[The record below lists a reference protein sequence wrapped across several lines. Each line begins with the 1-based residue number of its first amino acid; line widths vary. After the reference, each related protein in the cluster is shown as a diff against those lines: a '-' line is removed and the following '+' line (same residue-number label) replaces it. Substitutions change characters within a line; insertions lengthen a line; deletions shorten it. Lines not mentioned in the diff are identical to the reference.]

1 MRFLSVLATVTA
13 TVLLAVAPSTLAQ
26 NKNKPLPFDGRIQS
40 LTVPTFNETYLLHIM
55 KMRPNNTTGNPADYL
70 QVAPKGRSPA
80 YNGDT
85 GVVTIAVDDTAIF
98 KEKYNFRRTEIV
110 QFVEGNPKGT
120 TFFRASIRADEVIQ
134 NKYQWQ
140 VLLSE
145 YHEWD
150 VYLDFNQTTPKLQF
164 LADSWT
170 LQYET
175 EFKYKTWT
183 NVGIA
188 VHSTGFIDFYA
199 SEGDAPL
206 VKVYTTKKALPA
218 DKIPVEYEFHIGM
231 LLYSPTPNPKMVP
244 NHQDK
249 LMFSGV
255 TVDKVGP
262 TDSLPASTA
271 PAASTAS
278 TAPIALTASTA
289 PAASTASTGS
299 DDDKAKKETSSGN
312 ATVRPVRR

>member
-1 MRFLSVLATVTA
+1 MRSFSVLATVAA
-13 TVLLAVAPSTLAQ
+13 TLLLVVAPSTLAQ

-40 LTVPTFNETYLLHIM
+40 LTVPTFDTTYLLHIM
-55 KMRPNNTTGNPADYL
+55 KMRPNNTVGDPADYL

-85 GVVTIAVDDTAIF
+85 GVVTVAVDDKAIF
-98 KEKYNFRRTEIV
+98 KDQYNFRRTEVV
-110 QFVEGNPKGT
+110 QFVEGNPTGT

-140 VLLSE
+140 AFFPEL
-145 YHEWD
+145 HEWS
-150 VYLDFNQTTPKLQF
+150 VYIDFSQTTPKLQF
-164 LADSWT
+164 LTDSWT

-188 VHSTGFIDFYA
+188 VQSTGFMDFYA

-206 VKVYTTKKALPA
+206 VKVYTTTKALAA
-218 DKIPVEYEFHIGM
+218 DKIAADYELHFGM
-231 LLYSPTPNPKMVP
+231 LFYSPTPNPKMVP

-255 TVDKVGP
+255 TVDKVEP
-262 TDSLPASTA
+262 TASSI
-271 PAASTAS
+271 ASTAS
-278 TAPIALTASTA
+278 TASDT
-289 PAASTASTGS
+289 STGS
-299 DDDKAKKETSSGN
+299 DDDKPKTGTSSGN
-312 ATVRPVRR
+312 ATVRPVRCRRK

>member
-1 MRFLSVLATVTA
+1 MRFFSTLAMAAA

-26 NKNKPLPFDGRIQS
+26 NNNKPLPFDGRIQS

-55 KMRPNNTTGNPADYL
+55 KMRPNNTVGNPADYL

-85 GVVTIAVDDTAIF
+85 GVVTVAVDDTAIF
-98 KEKYNFRRTEIV
+98 KEQYNFRRTEVV

-120 TFFRASIRADEVIQ
+120 TFFRTSIRADEEIQ

-140 VLLSE
+140 AFFPES
-145 YHEWD
+145 HIWD
-150 VYLDFNQTTPKLQF
+150 VYIDFNQTTPKLQF

-175 EFKYKTWT
+175 EFKYKTWI

-188 VHSTGFIDFYA
+188 VQSTGFIEFYM

-206 VKVYTTKKALPA
+206 VKTSTAKTPLAT
-218 DKIPVEYEFHIGM
+218 DKIPADYELHFGM
-231 LLYSPTPNPKMVP
+231 LFYSPTPNPKMVP

-262 TDSLPASTA
+262 GASSS
-271 PAASTAS
+271 ASPPS
-278 TAPIALTASTA
+278 T
-289 PAASTASTGS
+289 ASTASTGS
-299 DDDKAKKETSSGN
+299 ADDKAKTGTSTGN
-312 ATVRPVRR
+312 ATVRPVRCRRKE